1 MKRRIPD
8 RFRCQGYWRPF
19 LFMLALAAH
28 AGPAAAQQAPLTLE
42 QAVNQALDKYPAVRA
57 SIEQVAVAAAGI
69 SLARA
74 VYLPHADF
82 LGQMNRATRNNVFG
96 LLLPQPVISSI
107 SGPVLGTNSA
117 GSVWGAALGVLVSW
131 EPFDFGVRPATVGV
145 AQSVRDSSN
154 AQLAVTR
161 LQVGTSAA
169 DAFLTVLAAH
179 QTAQAAAAGVERG
192 RVVNEAVQTL
202 VKNQLRPGADAS
214 RADAELAL
222 ARIQL
227 IQAEQAEQVSRAAL
241 GQLLGAPPATLQL
254 QPGPLLKAPP
264 FIDTT
269 GPGVAENP
277 RAVAQSAAV
286 NVVKARQKVL
296 ERSYYPKFLLQA
308 TTYGRGTG
316 AHVDGTTGGGGSGL
330 GPDVGN
336 WAVGMTVLFPLFD
349 LPSIHRRKEVE
360 IHNERAEAAR
370 YDQIL
375 RELSGQFEKAKA
387 ALEGARGV
395 AQNTPIQ
402 LAAARVLEQQATA
415 RYKAGL
421 ATIVEV
427 AEAERLL
434 VQAEI
439 DDSLA
444 GVSVWRAL
452 LAVRAAQ
459 GDLTPYLQ
467 QTR

>member
-1 MKRRIPD
+1 MR
-8 RFRCQGYWRPF
+8 RPF
-19 LFMLALAAH
+19 FFMLALETL
-28 AGPAAAQQAPLTLE
+28 AGLAAAQQAPLTLE

-57 SIEQVAVAAAGI
+57 SIEQVSAAAAGI
-69 SLARA
+69 NLART
-74 VYLPHADF
+74 VYLPRADF
-82 LGQMNRATRNNVFG
+82 VGQMNRATRNNVFG
-96 LLLPQPVISSI
+96 LLLPQPVIPPMT
-107 SGPVLGTNSA
+107 GPVLGTNSLT
-117 GSVWGAALGVLVSW
+117 SVWGTAVGGLVSW
-131 EPFDFGVRPATVGV
+131 EPFDFGLRPATVGV

-161 LQVGTSAA
+161 LQAA
-169 DAFLTVLAAH
+169 T
-179 QTAQAAAAGVERG
+179 AGVERA
-192 RVVNEAVQTL
+192 RVVNESVQAL

-214 RADAELAL
+214 RAEAELAL

-227 IQAEQAEQVSRAAL
+227 IQAEQAEQVSLATLA
-241 GQLLGAPPATLQL
+241 QLLGVVPTSLQV
-254 QPGPLLKAPP
+254 QPGPLLKTPAVS
-264 FIDTT
+264 DTT
-269 GPGVAENP
+269 GPSLASNP
-277 RAVAQSAAV
+277 RAVAQSALV
-286 NVVKARQKVL
+286 DVVKSREKVL
-296 ERSYYPKFLLQA
+296 ARSYYPRFLLQA
-308 TTYGRGTG
+308 ATYGRGTG
-316 AHVDGTTGGGGSGL
+316 AHVDGTTGGAGAGL
-330 GPDVGN
+330 GPNTGN
-336 WAVGMTVLFPLFD
+336 WAVGITVLFPAFD

-360 IHNERAEAAR
+360 LHNERAETAR
-370 YDQIL
+370 YDQL
-375 RELSGQFEKAKA
+375 LQDLNGEFERAKA
-387 ALEGARGV
+387 GLEGARRV

-421 ATIVEV
+421 ATIVDV

-452 LAVRAAQ
+452 LAVRAVQ